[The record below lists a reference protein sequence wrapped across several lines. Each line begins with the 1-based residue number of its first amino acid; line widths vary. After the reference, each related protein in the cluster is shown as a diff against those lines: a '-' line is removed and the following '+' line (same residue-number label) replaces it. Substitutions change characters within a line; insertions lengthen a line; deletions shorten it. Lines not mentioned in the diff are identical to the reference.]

1 MATTATGN
9 VFSNPIRRILKVI
22 QMEKNEISS
31 VYFYA
36 ILQGLI
42 NLSLPLGIQTIIS
55 FVLGGEMRTSLVVLI
70 VLVVLGVFVGGLLQ
84 VNQMRQ
90 IEKVQQ
96 KIFVRY
102 AFEFA
107 ERIPKISLPAVD
119 QYHLPELVN
128 RFFDTVGLQKGIS
141 KLLLDIPAAT
151 IQIFV
156 GLVLLSFY
164 HPVFIVFGITL
175 LVIILFLLKV
185 TSARGMES
193 SLRESDYKYGVVSW
207 LEEMARVVK
216 SFKFSRNTS
225 LNIERTDELLQG
237 YVLHRTRH
245 FRVLQV
251 QYWSLIAFK
260 ILITASMLIVGSIL
274 LIDQQLN
281 IGQFIA
287 AEIVILLVISS
298 VEKLIVNL
306 DNVYDVLT
314 AVEKLGKLT
323 DKELE
328 KSGEVILQPS
338 SNGLS
343 LEFNQVSFR
352 YQPDEAPVLQGIQ
365 LNIPANQKVCIMG
378 RAGSGK
384 SSLLRLMTGG
394 YPDFEGSI
402 LVNNLPITNY
412 KLNSLRAEM
421 GLLFSQQDIFDGTL
435 LENIC
440 MGSEVRDLN
449 PIFELAERV
458 GLKQYI
464 SQLPEGFNSQL
475 DPTGR
480 RLPRKVVQKILLL
493 RALVNTPKLLLLED
507 PFEGMEEVP
516 RRNIIRYLLEET
528 PKQTILV
535 SSNDI
540 AFASRCDWVIFL
552 EEGKVKA
559 MGKWLDIEHIIKA

>member
-1 MATTATGN
+1 MESTSTGN
-9 VFSNPIRRILKVI
+9 IFSNPIRRILKVI

-175 LVIILFLLKV
+175 LVIILFLLKI

-193 SLRESDYKYGVVSW
+193 SLRESDYKYAVVSW

-237 YVLHRTRH
+237 YIHHRTRH

-323 DKELE
+323 DKDLE
-328 KSGEVILQPS
+328 KSGEMTLLSTP
-338 SNGLS
+338 NGLS
-343 LEFNQVSFR
+343 MEFNQVNFR

-402 LVNNLPITNY
+402 LVNNLPISNY

-449 PIFELAERV
+449 PIFEMAERV

-480 RLPRKVVQKILLL
+480 RLPRKIVQKILLL

-516 RRNIIRYLLEET
+516 RRNIIRYLLDET
-528 PKQTILV
+528 PGQTVLV